1 MNENEFVEMVMTG
14 NLDICIKNYTTNI
27 VNHNFQKI
35 YNLFS
40 KKNFNLHINPSK
52 YLQKLNTKDSNLYFD
67 SSNRVCNLLNVNIL
81 KYIENSKC
89 INLLETEK
97 NIEKIF
103 KLLNSLLKIGFGIK
117 FIYKNVKPLIKI
129 NNYKYENTTINT
141 PINTTLNTTK
151 NTTLNTTLNKI
162 LNTTLNK
169 TLNTPIIN
177 LYNIITEIESIE
189 IIFNYTYNN
198 EAYFIV
204 EAFNIPII
212 ISLD

>member
-1 MNENEFVEMVMTG
+1 MNENEFMEMVMTG

-40 KKNFNLHINPSK
+40 KKNINLYIDSSK
-52 YLQKLNTKDSNLYFD
+52 YLLKSNTKDSKLYLD
-67 SSNRVCNLLNVNIL
+67 SSNRVCNLLNINIL

-89 INLLETEK
+89 INLLETEN

-103 KLLNSLLKIGFGIK
+103 KLLNSLLKIGFAIK
-117 FIYKNVKPLIKI
+117 FIYKNIQPLIKI
-129 NNYKYENTTINT
+129 NNYKYENIIINSTIN
-141 PINTTLNTTK
+141 NLYK
-151 NTTLNTTLNKI
+151 
-162 LNTTLNK
+162 
-169 TLNTPIIN
+169 IIN
-177 LYNIITEIESIE
+177 EIESIE

-212 ISLD
+212 ISFD

>member
-27 VNHNFQKI
+27 VNNNFQKI

-40 KKNFNLHINPSK
+40 KKNFNLYINPSK
-52 YLQKLNTKDSNLYFD
+52 YLQKLNTKDNKLYFD
-67 SSNRVCNLLNVNIL
+67 SSNKVCNLLNVNIL

-141 PINTTLNTTK
+141 PINITLNTTINTPINTPI
-151 NTTLNTTLNKI
+151 NTT
-162 LNTTLNK
+162 
-169 TLNTPIIN
+169 IIN
-177 LYNIITEIESIE
+177 LYKIITEIESIE